1 MKNLHPFARSFSKA
15 EKSVLTV
22 LFVLL
27 LSFPVF
33 INRAEAQ
40 TIASFAPASGAI
52 GSSVSIIGTG
62 FNATANQN
70 IVFFGATMATVTAAS
85 ITVLTVTVPTGAT
98 YQKISVTNLANH
110 LTAYSLKP
118 FIVTYSNG
126 SIAYATKT
134 DFSTTGSATGMAVG
148 DLDGDGKADLAVADN
163 NGVVSVF
170 RNTSTS
176 GTISYAAKV
185 DFATGTYP
193 RYVVI
198 GDMDGDGKL
207 DLAVANQGSTSVS
220 VLRNTSSGTGN
231 INFAAK
237 VDMTTGSSPSSVAI
251 GDMDGDGKLDLVVQN
266 NSSTFIS
273 IFRNTSL
280 SGSISYIAKQDFT
293 LPNNGVALAI
303 GDFDGDGKP
312 DFAATN
318 GTTPTG
324 LVSVFRNTS
333 SSGSITFAAKVDI
346 STGANPYGI
355 AIGDLDGDG
364 KDDMALVSG
373 GLLSVFRNTSTGT
386 ANIGFADKIDLT
398 AGIGPIRLAI
408 GDLDGDGKPDLA
420 VQNGSSTFVSAF
432 RNTSTSGSI
441 SYETKTD
448 FPVVTNSWGI
458 AIGDIDGDGKS
469 DLAVGIFSSGSNVSV
484 LRNVTYTTEVTATT
498 GTYGPTLYYSLKA
511 AFDAINAGV
520 HKGDITVK
528 IIANSIETASA
539 VLNANG
545 SGSASYSYVNIY
557 PTATGLSISGDLA
570 GSLIDLNGADNVT
583 IDGRVNATG
592 STKNLVVSNTSTSN
606 TAGTST
612 IRFKND
618 ASTNTVKYCTIK
630 GSETDGSSGIILF
643 SAGNTS
649 GNNNNTIDHNDIT
662 CASDAN
668 RPYSAIYSQG
678 LSGTI
683 LNSSNSI
690 TNNNI
695 YNFFRR
701 DVSSNGIL
709 LGPNT
714 AEFTI
719 SGNSFYET
727 ASFAATVSVG
737 YFVIYINAASGGTI
751 SNNYIGGSTANCG
764 GTAWTKTNA
773 YDNNI
778 FAMYLHGT
786 GTVSVQG
793 NTIANFNFANSGSS
807 GFFGI
812 GCQGGNAN
820 IGTITGNTIGAATG
834 TGSIVLTNAGGD
846 VYFRGIYNNS
856 PGARDIRNNTI
867 GSITLNNSASLNSNF
882 YGIYT
887 YGDESTN
894 TTIINNTIGSTTT
907 ANSINATSTSG
918 STEQDVYGIYTG
930 GAGTKTISGNT
941 IANLKNGTT
950 NATTTTVGRINGI
963 YSYLGTNTIS
973 NNTVRDLTIAN
984 QNWASDAT
992 ASIIGIVLN
1001 SITATAQTVSGNT
1014 ISNLSN
1020 TRADFIGYAYGLYY
1034 SGPATAST
1042 VSGNFIHSL
1051 ALSSNAASIYG
1062 MRIKDGTTT
1071 YSNNIISIGDNRT
1084 THFVGIW
1091 EDGGNNNMYF
1101 NTVYIGGSPTTGTQQ
1116 SQGMLSNGSGSRI
1129 IANNLFIN
1137 ARSNSGSASGSHYA
1151 IYISYKTS
1159 LTTNYNDYYASGT
1172 GKVLGYYYD
1181 GNKTTIEAWR
1191 TASAQDNNSV
1201 STNPSFASAGGTTAV
1216 NYLPTVNTLN
1226 AVTGTGITTDYAG
1239 TARTTPKMGAYE
1251 TYPVPTI
1258 TSFAP
1263 ASGPAGTLVTIT
1275 GTNLSS
1281 PTAFTIGGT
1290 TAIVVSNTGTN
1301 LVGMVMPGAATGAVF
1316 VTTAGGIVS
1325 GSGNFT
1331 VTATPFPGAQQGDK
1345 LVGTGGTANPTQ
1357 GSSVAVSADGNTALV
1372 GGYADNSNIGA
1383 AWVYTRTDGVWSQ
1396 QGNKLVGTGGDKGI
1410 GEGVFQ
1416 GRSVALSADGNTA
1429 LVGGYGDNNYV
1440 GAAWVYTRS
1449 AGTWTQQGDKLV
1461 GAGVAGK
1468 ASQGYSVSLSADGN
1482 TALIGGY
1489 SEGGSYTG
1497 AAWVFTR
1504 SGTTW
1509 TQQGNKL
1516 VGTGTYSFGSSV
1528 SLSADGNTALI
1539 GEGSPIQVN
1548 IGSAWVYTR
1557 SAGTWTQQGDK
1568 LVGTGATGKANQ
1580 GNSVSLS
1587 ADGNTAIVGGAA
1599 DNSSAGAVW
1608 VYTRSGTTWTQQG
1621 NKLVGTGATGPWTGQ
1636 GVSVSLSAD
1645 GNTAIVGG
1653 TSDNIVESVVTGASW
1668 VFTRSAGTWS
1678 QQGSKLVGTGA
1689 IDGAYQGNAVSLS
1702 ADGSTAA
1709 VGGWWDNSA
1718 VGAAWVFTPSTC
1730 TAPAISS
1737 QSTATQ
1743 TQCLNGTF
1751 MAITVTATGTE
1762 LTYQWY
1768 SNTTAS
1774 ASGGTSLVA
1783 TNGAQTNSYTPQA
1796 GTAGTLYYYCIVTGT
1811 CGTATSSVSGAF
1823 IVNAPSFTATVR
1835 HVSDLTATGENIKWY
1850 AAASGGTALLSTDVL
1865 PNGTSNYYA
1874 SQTVNDVEST
1884 ARFHVVV
1891 TVDPTPCAPG
1901 GSAAQTKTPGQTLA
1915 NLSITG
1921 SNIRWYSAAS
1931 GGSLLNPSTVLV
1943 NGTHYWATQTI
1954 NCTESATRLEVTVT
1968 VN

>member
-134 DFSTTGSATGMAVG
+134 DFSTTGNATGMAVG

-237 VDMTTGSSPSSVAI
+237 VDMTTGASPSSVAI

-273 IFRNTSL
+273 IFRNTSS
-280 SGSISYIAKQDFT
+280 SGSISFIAKQDFT

-398 AGIGPIRLAI
+398 AGIGPVRLAI

-469 DLAVGIFSSGSNVSV
+469 DLAVGIYSSSSNVSV
-484 LRNVTYTTEVTATT
+484 LRNVNYTTEVTATT
-498 GTYGPTLYYSLKA
+498 GTFGPTLYYSLKA
-511 AFDAINAGV
+511 AFDAINTGV

-570 GSLIDLNGADNVT
+570 GSLIDLNGADQVT

-630 GSETDGSSGIILF
+630 GSETYGSSGIILF
-643 SAGNTS
+643 SAGTAL

-701 DVSSNGIL
+701 DLPTIGIL
-709 LGPNT
+709 LDANT
-714 AEFTI
+714 ADFTI

-727 ASFAATVSVG
+727 ALFVPTASVG
-737 YFVIYINAASGGTI
+737 YYVIYTHGAGGTI
-751 SNNYIGGSTANCG
+751 SNNYIGGSAANCG
-764 GTAWTKTNA
+764 GTAWTKTNT
-773 YDNNI
+773 NNNGFI
-778 FAMYLHGT
+778 GIYLHGT

-793 NTIANFNFANSGSS
+793 NTIANLNFANSGSAD
-807 GFFGI
+807 FIGI
-812 GCQGGNAN
+812 ACQGGDSN
-820 IGTITGNTIGAATG
+820 IGSITGNMIGAATG
-834 TGSIVLTNAGGD
+834 TGSIVLTNAGGGD
-846 VYFRGIYNNS
+846 VFRGIYNNS
-856 PGARDIRNNTI
+856 LGVRNIRNNTI
-867 GSITLNNSASLNSNF
+867 GSVTLNNSTTLNSNF
-882 YGIYT
+882 YGMYIT
-887 YGDESTN
+887 GNTGAS
-894 TTIINNTIGSTTT
+894 TTISNNTIGSTTT
-907 ANSINATSTSG
+907 ASSINATSA
-918 STEQDVYGIYTG
+918 STGNEQDVYGVYLYDN
-930 GAGTKTISGNT
+930 GTKTISGNT

-950 NATTTTVGRINGI
+950 NTTAATAGCVNGI
-963 YSYLGTNTIS
+963 YSYEGTNTIS
-973 NNTVRDLTIAN
+973 NNTIRDLTIAN
-984 QNWASDAT
+984 ANTAAQATVSAEGVIKT
-992 ASIIGIVLN
+992 ASSNGIVLT
-1001 SITATAQTVSGNT
+1001 SSTAAAQSVTGNT

-1020 TRADFIGYAYGLYY
+1020 TYASFAGNVNGLYY
-1034 SGPATAST
+1034 AGPTTASS

-1051 ALSSNAASIYG
+1051 TAANISNGQIWG
-1062 MRIKDGTTT
+1062 MYINGGTTT
-1071 YSNNIISIGDNRT
+1071 FSNNIINLGDNT
-1084 THFVGIW
+1084 TFSIRGIQ
-1091 EDGGNNNMYF
+1091 DASGTNKYYF
-1101 NTVYIGGSPTTGTQQ
+1101 NTIYLGGAPTSGNFENYA
-1116 SQGMLSNGSGSRI
+1116 MLCAGSNSKDIR
-1129 IANNLFIN
+1129 NNLIIN
-1137 ARSNSGSASGSHYA
+1137 ARSTPGLSGSNFC
-1151 IYISYKTS
+1151 IFLMNLTS
-1159 LTTNYNDYYASGT
+1159 LTIDYNDYYYLGT
-1172 GKVLGYYYD
+1172 SRTYLGNFA
-1181 GNKTTIEAWR
+1181 GGEKTPLSTWQA
-1191 TASAQDNNSV
+1191 TTSQDQHSI
-1201 STNPSFASAGGTTAV
+1201 STNPVYTPSNPGTTAA
-1216 NYLPTVNTLN
+1216 NYATTATLPGV
-1226 AVTGTGITTDYAG
+1226 AISGITTDYFGA
-1239 TARTTPKMGAYE
+1239 TRAATPTMGAYE
-1251 TYPVPTI
+1251 ISYCT
-1258 TSFAP
+1258 
-1263 ASGPAGTLVTIT
+1263 
-1275 GTNLSS
+1275 
-1281 PTAFTIGGT
+1281 
-1290 TAIVVSNTGTN
+1290 
-1301 LVGMVMPGAATGAVF
+1301 
-1316 VTTAGGIVS
+1316 
-1325 GSGNFT
+1325 
-1331 VTATPFPGAQQGDK
+1331 
-1345 LVGTGGTANPTQ
+1345 NPT
-1357 GSSVAVSADGNTALV
+1357 
-1372 GGYADNSNIGA
+1372 
-1383 AWVYTRTDGVWSQ
+1383 
-1396 QGNKLVGTGGDKGI
+1396 
-1410 GEGVFQ
+1410 
-1416 GRSVALSADGNTA
+1416 
-1429 LVGGYGDNNYV
+1429 
-1440 GAAWVYTRS
+1440 
-1449 AGTWTQQGDKLV
+1449 
-1461 GAGVAGK
+1461 
-1468 ASQGYSVSLSADGN
+1468 
-1482 TALIGGY
+1482 
-1489 SEGGSYTG
+1489 
-1497 AAWVFTR
+1497 
-1504 SGTTW
+1504 
-1509 TQQGNKL
+1509 
-1516 VGTGTYSFGSSV
+1516 
-1528 SLSADGNTALI
+1528 
-1539 GEGSPIQVN
+1539 
-1548 IGSAWVYTR
+1548 
-1557 SAGTWTQQGDK
+1557 
-1568 LVGTGATGKANQ
+1568 
-1580 GNSVSLS
+1580 
-1587 ADGNTAIVGGAA
+1587 
-1599 DNSSAGAVW
+1599 
-1608 VYTRSGTTWTQQG
+1608 
-1621 NKLVGTGATGPWTGQ
+1621 
-1636 GVSVSLSAD
+1636 
-1645 GNTAIVGG
+1645 
-1653 TSDNIVESVVTGASW
+1653 
-1668 VFTRSAGTWS
+1668 
-1678 QQGSKLVGTGA
+1678 
-1689 IDGAYQGNAVSLS
+1689 
-1702 ADGSTAA
+1702 
-1709 VGGWWDNSA
+1709 
-1718 VGAAWVFTPSTC
+1718 
-1730 TAPAISS
+1730 
-1737 QSTATQ
+1737 
-1743 TQCLNGTF
+1743 
-1751 MAITVTATGTE
+1751 
-1762 LTYQWY
+1762 
-1768 SNTTAS
+1768 
-1774 ASGGTSLVA
+1774 SGGTIA
-1783 TNGAQTNSYTPQA
+1783 GAQTICSGFVPAAFTSSAAPT
-1796 GTAGTLYYYCIVTGT
+1796 GHTGTLEYKWQSSTTSATAVFSDISPAVTTETYAPGALTTNTWYKRLAKVT
-1811 CGTATSSVSGAF
+1811 CDANWPAAGASNVLQ
-1823 IVNAPSFTATVR
+1823 ITVNAPSFTATVR
-1835 HVSDLTATGENIKWY
+1835 HVSDLTATGSNIKWY
-1850 AAASGGTALLSTDVL
+1850 AAALGGTALASTDVL

-1874 SQTVNDVEST
+1874 SQTVNEVEST
-1884 ARFHVVV
+1884 ARFHVVA

-1901 GSAAQTKTPGQTLA
+1901 GSAAQSFSTGATVASLQASGG
-1915 NLSITG
+1915 TG
-1921 SNIRWYSAAS
+1921 STIRWYAAAS
-1931 GGSLLNPSTVLV
+1931 NGDALATSTALV
-1943 NGTHYWATQTI
+1943 SGNHYYATQTI
-1954 NCTESATRLEVTVT
+1954 NCTESATRLDVTVT
-1968 VN
+1968 VVTLTIGASYGGGKVAYILQSGDPGYVSGETHGLIAATSDQSTAIEWAETAYQSISVPAPGAIGTAIGTGLTNTNAIVTQNAAGITYAAGLARAYNGGGYSDWYLPSKDELSKLYLQRIAIGGFVGAGYWSSSESSNDIAWDQYFSSGSQYGNHKTDMLRMRAVRAF